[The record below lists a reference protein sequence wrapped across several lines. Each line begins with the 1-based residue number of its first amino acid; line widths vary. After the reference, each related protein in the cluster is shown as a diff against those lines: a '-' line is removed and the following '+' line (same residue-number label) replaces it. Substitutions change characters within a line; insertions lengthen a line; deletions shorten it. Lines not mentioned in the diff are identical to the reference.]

1 MSRIHIVG
9 VGGPGMS
16 AIATVLAQMG
26 NSVSGSDLCE
36 TEMTERL
43 RDAGV
48 RINIGHDA
56 SVVRGCDLVAA
67 STAVPDAN
75 IELVAARDNNIF
87 VQTRAEILASICAQK
102 KSVAVAGTHGKTT
115 TASMLMLMLLDAG
128 VRPSFIIGGVVADVG
143 CGARWDDGEI
153 LVVEADESD
162 GTHMLLP
169 VRATILTNIDVDHL
183 DHFANFAAIVESFD
197 QYLGNVTGPK
207 VLCGDDANCAAL
219 AIKYGARTY
228 GIDSA
233 SDVIAAD
240 ITFVSGGAEF
250 DVLVREDCANEHTKL
265 GRVAVHQRGRHNVLN
280 ALGAAT
286 MAMQLGVD
294 FASITKTLARFSGVD
309 RRFDYRG
316 RQDGVTFV
324 DDYAHLPTE
333 IAAVLSGARDGSDTW
348 SRIVAV
354 FQPNRFNRM
363 AVMSQTYADAF
374 VLADV
379 VVITDI
385 YSSGTT
391 KLEGVTGKL
400 VVDAISTAHQQADV
414 QWLATREQLVDS
426 LAKQLRDG
434 DLCLSMGCGDI
445 STLPDEV
452 MARRADARRP

>member
-26 NSVSGSDLCE
+26 NSVSGSDLRE
-36 TEMTERL
+36 SEMTERL
-43 RDAGV
+43 RGVGV

-67 STAVPDAN
+67 SSAVPDTN
-75 IELVAARDNNIF
+75 IELVAARDNNIA
-87 VQTRAEILASICAQK
+87 VQTRAEMLADICAQK
-102 KSVAVAGTHGKTT
+102 NSVAVAGTHGKTT
-115 TASMLMLMLLDAG
+115 TSSMLMLMLLDAG
-128 VRPSFIIGGVVADVG
+128 MRPSFIIGGDVADVG
-143 CGARWDDGEI
+143 CGARWDEGET

-169 VRATILTNIDVDHL
+169 LQATILTNVDVDHL
-183 DHFANFAAIVESFD
+183 DHFADFAAIVDSFD
-197 QYLGNVTGPK
+197 QYLGKVAGPK

-219 AIKYGARTY
+219 ASKHGARTY

-233 SDVIAAD
+233 SDVIAAN
-240 ITFVSGGAEF
+240 IAFASGGSEF
-250 DVLVREDCANEHTKL
+250 DVLVREAGAKTYTNL
-265 GRVAVHQRGRHNVLN
+265 GRVVVHQRGRHNVLN
-280 ALGAAT
+280 SLAAAT

-294 FASITKTLARFSGVD
+294 FASITATLARFGGVH
-309 RRFDYRG
+309 RRFDFRG

-354 FQPNRFNRM
+354 FQPNRYNRM
-363 AVMSQTYADAF
+363 AVMSQAYADAF

-379 VVITDI
+379 VIITDI

-426 LAKQLRDG
+426 LAKQLRNG

-445 STLPDEV
+445 ATLPDEV
-452 MARRADARRP
+452 MARRADTPSP

>member
-26 NSVSGSDLCE
+26 NIVSGSDLHE
-36 TEMTERL
+36 TEMTARL
-43 RDAGV
+43 RGVGV
-48 RINIGHDA
+48 RINIGHDTSA
-56 SVVRGCDLVAA
+56 VRGCDVVAA
-67 STAVPDAN
+67 SSAVPDNN
-75 IELVAARDNNIF
+75 IELVAARDNHIA
-87 VQTRAEILASICAQK
+87 VQTRAEMLAGICAQK
-102 KSVAVAGTHGKTT
+102 YSVAVAGTHGKTT
-115 TASMLMLMLLDAG
+115 TASMLLMMMRDAG
-128 VRPSFIIGGVVADVG
+128 MRPSFIIGGDVAEVG
-143 CGARWDDGEI
+143 CGARWDDGEN

-169 VRATILTNIDVDHL
+169 LRATILTNIDVDHL
-183 DHFANFAAIVESFD
+183 DHFADFAAIVESFD
-197 QYLGNVTGPK
+197 QFLGTVTGPK
-207 VLCGDDANCAAL
+207 VLCGDDAECAAL

-228 GIDSA
+228 GIDST

-240 ITFVSGGAEF
+240 ISYANGGAEF
-250 DVLVREDCANEHTKL
+250 DVLVREVYENSYTKM
-265 GRVAVHQRGRHNVLN
+265 GRASVHQRGRHNVLN
-280 ALGAAT
+280 ALAAAT

-294 FASITKTLARFSGVD
+294 FASIAKTLAHFGGVR
-309 RRFDYRG
+309 RRFDHRG
-316 RQDGVTFV
+316 QQDGVTFV
-324 DDYAHLPTE
+324 DDYAHLPAE

-363 AVMSQTYADAF
+363 AVMSQAYADAF

-391 KLEGVTGKL
+391 KIEGVTGKL
-400 VVDAISTAHQQADV
+400 VVDAISTAHQYADV
-414 QWLATREQLVDS
+414 QWLPTREQLVDA
-426 LAKQLRDG
+426 LATQLRVG

-445 STLPDEV
+445 FTLPDEV